1 MDDDIKIMM
10 SPVQLTAALSDETVT
25 EGESLSNRLY
35 GGLNLALGTLELT
48 GATALCI
55 AQFKCP

>member
-25 EGESLSNRLY
+25 EGESLSNRL
-35 GGLNLALGTLELT
+35 
-48 GATALCI
+48 
-55 AQFKCP
+55 